1 MIEINLKY
9 FSKKNT
15 REIITPV
22 YFRFFLKYIDRASE
36 IIYKELNIEKRKRC
50 KIYEGNPLTFFLRSS
65 IKILKNLL
73 LNFFIIHKF
82 PISFNETQKY
92 LYKSFILSEKFFR
105 KSRKLLPFSE
115 TFISLNSTKIS
126 LPKEKGGNL
135 RLKEKTKNICGKK
148 NYLIKNEIETI
159 RVFISNNL
167 GKLTSFHDLNVNAHL
182 ELIEQVS
189 DHSIDV
195 KKSSEKIQL
204 NIRTIKNRRKRF
216 IFFENKIIC
225 FTLISFFLC
234 YFL

>member
-1 MIEINLKY
+1 
-9 FSKKNT
+9 
-15 REIITPV
+15 
-22 YFRFFLKYIDRASE
+22 
-36 IIYKELNIEKRKRC
+36 
-50 KIYEGNPLTFFLRSS
+50 
-65 IKILKNLL
+65 
-73 LNFFIIHKF
+73 
-82 PISFNETQKY
+82 
-92 LYKSFILSEKFFR
+92 
-105 KSRKLLPFSE
+105 
-115 TFISLNSTKIS
+115 LNSTKIS

-167 GKLTSFHDLNVNAHL
+167 GKLTSFLDLNVNAHL